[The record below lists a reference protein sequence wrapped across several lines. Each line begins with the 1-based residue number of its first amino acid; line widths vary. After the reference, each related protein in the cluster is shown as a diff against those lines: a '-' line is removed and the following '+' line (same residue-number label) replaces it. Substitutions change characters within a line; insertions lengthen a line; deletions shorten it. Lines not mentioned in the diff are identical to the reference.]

1 MSGCYFFLL
10 NVIGIGLSPSI
21 TAVITNYGFKDELML
36 VNSVSVMAVCSSI
49 LAAFIL
55 WRGLKPYREESAI
68 RVDLSE

>member
-1 MSGCYFFLL
+1 
-10 NVIGIGLSPSI
+10 
-21 TAVITNYGFKDELML
+21 ML
-36 VNSVSVMAVCSSI
+36 VNSVSVMAVCSSV